1 MSVSMIQKQKQFTG
15 MNYENA
21 AFNFQALWL
30 LALPL
35 KKTFNGFFGK
45 IVTKQVTKFVPLGGQ
60 LVAASLGYFM
70 MKKIAQTHLNDSYN
84 LAKRI
89 QQKSRGT
96 VVN

>member
-1 MSVSMIQKQKQFTG
+1 

-35 KKTFNGFFGK
+35 KTFNGFFGK
-45 IVTKQVTKFVPLGGQ
+45 NCYQTSDKICTTRWATCRSKFRLF
-60 LVAASLGYFM
+60 YDE
-70 MKKIAQTHLNDSYN
+70 KIAQTHLNDSYN

-89 QQKSRGT
+89 QQK
-96 VVN
+96 VVARL